1 MILKKQIKNQPCSLL
16 GLDFGLDTIR
26 AVELSHTGS
35 STKLVGYGYVQT
47 TQSIFTG
54 DSIVNFEQLTRAI
67 SHLLTHPQYGQFD
80 TQDVHVSLPSEISF
94 HTDQLHLITSQI
106 SILLHD
112 IGLKLYDIDTHSLVL
127 QRACLPAGDTRI
139 ASIIE
144 FGSST
149 TGHIY
154 GFASQPVHTYEFR
167 TNQVVDTISH
177 RLGLSTASSDALLYK
192 VGIAGNELGGK
203 VRGILKPQLN
213 NFVYEIDTNLSHYI
227 HTLAEPL
234 GITLTTIVLAGKFAT
249 VPGLTEY
256 LNSQLK
262 YALEVANPW
271 QNMSLY
277 PLKPMPRH
285 RNSEYA
291 TAIGL
296 AMV

>member
-16 GLDFGLDTIR
+16 GLDIGLDTIR
-26 AVELSHTGS
+26 AVELSHTS
-35 STKLVGYGYVQT
+35 STTKLVAYGTAQT
-47 TQSIFTG
+47 AQSIFVG
-54 DSIVNFEQLTRAI
+54 DNLANIEQLTQAI

-80 TQDVHVSLPSEISF
+80 AQDVHVSLPSEISIRAG
-94 HTDQLHLITSQI
+94 QLHLITSQI
-106 SILLHD
+106 SNLLND
-112 IGLKLYDIDTHSLVL
+112 IGLKLYEIDTHSLVL

-167 TNQVVDTISH
+167 TNQVVDAISQK
-177 RLGLSTASSDALLYK
+177 LGLSSASSEVLLFK
-192 VGIAGNELGGK
+192 IGIAGNELGGK

-234 GITLTTIVLAGKFAT
+234 GRALGTIVLTGKFAT